1 MIKYLFHQLLYM
13 PIDSVLKSVL
23 VRITP
28 SQQEKKQLN
37 SVVEKVKE
45 TTNSII
51 KPLGYDLVLAGS
63 FSRNT
68 WLSHKKEFDIFILF
82 PESTSR
88 EDLEKEGLEIGK
100 KIVQK
105 LKGTLQ
111 IAYAEHP
118 YTKAKIEGF
127 DVDIVPAYK
136 VASAEKIKSAVDRTP
151 FHNKYLDTHLGN
163 LAPEVRLLKKFCK
176 SIGVYGSDLKTQG
189 FSGYLCELIIINYKS
204 FQNLVKRAPEWWVPG
219 KTFIDLEN
227 IYKGNRKEF
236 AHQPLVVI
244 DPVDPKRNVAASVSP
259 SNFIKFLKACEQF
272 VQKPSENIFFSQ
284 KPKINKKN
292 LVKQLRNR
300 GTKFILLEFS
310 RSPIVD
316 DIIYSQLRKAA
327 YRLEG
332 ILKENEFVPIGH
344 DVLADENTCYILLEL
359 EVWKLPKL
367 RKVIGPPIFVPTHS
381 EEFIKKYKPLGRI
394 FVEEDKWVAEVDRKI
409 LTAHDKLVESLGS
422 KLEDLKEKGIPSY
435 VAEEVSKAFKILED
449 QKVVKA
455 GLEEFVFKYL
465 NDRIPI

>member
-1 MIKYLFHQLLYM
+1 M

-28 SQQEKKQLN
+28 SEQEKKQLN

-45 TTNSII
+45 AANSII

-68 WLSHKKEFDIFILF
+68 WLSHKKEFDLFILF
-82 PESTSR
+82 PEQTSR
-88 EDLEKEGLEIGK
+88 EDLEKDGLEIGK
-100 KIVQK
+100 KIVSK
-105 LKGTLQ
+105 LKGVHQ
-111 IAYAEHP
+111 VAYAEHP

-151 FHNKYLDTHLGN
+151 FHNKYLDSHLGN
-163 LAPEVRLLKKFCK
+163 LAPEVRLLKQFCK

-204 FQNLVKRAPEWWVPG
+204 FSNLVKRAPEWWFPG

-236 AHQPLVVI
+236 SHQPLVVI

-259 SNFIKFLKACEQF
+259 SNFVKFVKACEHF
-272 VQKPSENIFFSQ
+272 VQKPSENIFFST

-292 LVKQLRNR
+292 LVKQLKSR
-300 GTKFILLEFS
+300 GTKFLLLEFS
-310 RSPIVD
+310 RSSVVD

-327 YRLEG
+327 NRVQG
-332 ILKENEFVPIGH
+332 ILKENEFLPIGY
-344 DVLADENTCYILLEL
+344 DVVADEKFCHILLEL

-367 RKVIGPPIFVPTHS
+367 RKVVGPPIFVPTHA
-381 EEFIKKYKPLGRI
+381 EEFIKKYKPLGRMLI
-394 FVEEDKWVAEVDRKI
+394 EEDKWIAEINRKN
-409 LTAHDKLVESLGS
+409 LTAHDKLVDSLS
-422 KLEDLKEKGIPSY
+422 VKLDVLKEKGIPSY

-449 QKVVKA
+449 QKVIKP

-465 NDRIPI
+465 NDRISV